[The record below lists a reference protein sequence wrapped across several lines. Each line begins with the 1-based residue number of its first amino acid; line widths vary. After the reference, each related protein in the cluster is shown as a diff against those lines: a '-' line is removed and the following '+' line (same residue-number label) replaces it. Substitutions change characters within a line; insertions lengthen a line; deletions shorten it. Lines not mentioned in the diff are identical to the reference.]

1 VIVSAGAVVG
11 LLLMATLTVA
21 VGAYAR
27 RYARTTSDFLVA
39 ARAVPPRLN
48 AAAISGEY
56 LSAASFLGVAGLV
69 MQFGYDVLWYP
80 VGYAAGYLVLLV
92 FIAGPLRRFGAY
104 TIPDFAE
111 GRFRSPRFRRLAV
124 GLVILIG
131 LFYTL
136 PQMKAA
142 GITVST
148 AAGVPYAAGVAIV
161 TVVVV
166 SIVVAGGMRG
176 ITLVQAMQFAVKL
189 FAISVP
195 VFALLIHYG
204 SPARLVGAAGAE
216 PVPRLSAA
224 TSFRV
229 GAGDLWSLS
238 RPLTLAVEGHATATL
253 LPPGERGGTA
263 RTTYVGVP
271 LAPASQPVEP
281 PRPVILAGRSTVPA
295 GRVRWEQDARVTLA
309 AGAPVPFGSDTPPSS
324 GSAWLHPFGP
334 LAGGSGHP
342 LLFTYSLIIGIVFG
356 TMGLPHILVRFY
368 TNPDARAA
376 RRTAW
381 FVLVLVSLFYLW
393 PPLYGVIGRLHAA
406 QLYTTN
412 LTDAVVLILPRQL
425 GPPWLGETLAAVVAA
440 GAFAAF
446 SSTLSGLLV
455 SLAGALGHDIYGRW
469 LRPEASARARSR
481 AFQLGAL
488 AAGTVAAVLGL
499 SVEHFDIS
507 ILVGWAFA
515 IAASSFFHLLVL
527 GIWWRRLT
535 LLGAA
540 TGATVGG
547 LAATAGIVT
556 TMLAFAN
563 APLARLLDAHS
574 ALAVVLAQPAILTI
588 PLAFAVMV
596 GLSLLDGRVP
606 PEVGSTM
613 LQLHAPDRLGLRRDY
628 VPD

>member
-1 VIVSAGAVVG
+1 VIISVGAVIG
-11 LLLMATLTVA
+11 LLLMAALTVA

-27 RYARTTSDFLVA
+27 RYARTTSDFMVA

-111 GRFRSPRFRRLAV
+111 GRFGSPRFRRLAV

-148 AAGVPYAAGVAIV
+148 AAGVPYPSGVVIV
-161 TVVVV
+161 GAVVV

-195 VFALLIHYG
+195 VFALLIHFG
-204 SPARLVGAAGAE
+204 SPARLMAGAGGE
-216 PVPRLSAA
+216 PVPRLGAA
-224 TSFRV
+224 TAFTV
-229 GAGDLWSLS
+229 GSGDLWSLS
-238 RPLTLAVEGHATATL
+238 RPLTVTVEGSATATL

-271 LAPASQPVEP
+271 LSTASQRNGPR
-281 PRPVILAGRSTVPA
+281 RPVILAGRSTLPA
-295 GRVRWEQDARVTLA
+295 GRVRWEQAARVTLA
-309 AGAPVPFGSDTPPSS
+309 AGSPVPFGSDTPPSS

-381 FVLVLVSLFYLW
+381 YVLILVSMFYIW

-425 GPPWLGETLAAVVAA
+425 GPPWLGEILAAVVAA

-446 SSTLSGLLV
+446 ASTLSGLLV

-469 LRPEASARARSR
+469 LRPEASAQGRSV
-481 AFQLGAL
+481 AFQLSAIV
-488 AAGTVAAVLGL
+488 AGTVAAGLGL

-515 IAASSFFHLLVL
+515 IAASSFFPLLVL

-535 LLGAA
+535 LLGASV
-540 TGATVGG
+540 GAAVGG
-547 LAATAGIVT
+547 LAATAAIVT
-556 TMLAFAN
+556 TMLAFTSG
-563 APLARLLDAHS
+563 PLAHLLDTNS
-574 ALAVVLAQPAILTI
+574 ALAVVLAQPAIVTI

-596 GLSLLDGRVP
+596 VLSLIDGRVP
-606 PEVGSTM
+606 ADVGSTM